1 MYNLAEYFVLCII
14 LVLLGCCCLN
24 CTPYFFVC
32 LVECYIHLLQTAEQR
47 RDKKNRRRVMQCVVV
62 YNTPVATETD
72 RIQHSLCRV
81 VPDAVVV

>member
-1 MYNLAEYFVLCII
+1 MYNLVEYFVLCFI
-14 LVLLGCCCLN
+14 LVLFGCCCLH

-32 LVECYIHLLQTAEQR
+32 IVECYIHTLEGLER
-47 RDKKNRRRVMQCVVV
+47 RQKKRDRQKVMHCVVV

-81 VPDAVVV
+81 VPDAVIV